1 MVDVDCW
8 LISGVLLF
16 SPIFVP
22 ISVQIVQILNWIKI
36 LFLANEDLISAS
48 ADSATDSNAE
58 HEYFRITGGFGAC
71 VVVPGQPGALKQA
84 SIGQFWPPSVTG

>member
-1 MVDVDCW
+1 M
-8 LISGVLLF
+8 
-16 SPIFVP
+16 
-22 ISVQIVQILNWIKI
+22 
-36 LFLANEDLISAS
+36 ANEDLISAS

-84 SIGQFWPPSVTG
+84 SIGQFWPPSVPG